1 MIARL
6 TGMLLSKSPQ
16 WVVVDAGGVGYQ
28 VFIPLSTFYQLPDE
42 METVSLHVYTHV
54 REDML
59 QLFGFKTELEKET
72 FMHLI
77 SVSGIGPKLA
87 LNILSG
93 IGLEDLLGAIVAA
106 DPERI
111 AAIPGVG
118 KKTSQRIT
126 LELREKVT
134 QISQEIGVQPKE
146 RLEVRHKE
154 IFDDALSALNNLGYH
169 IKSARQALEHVLRRD
184 GDIDLETLLKE
195 ALRSLAQGNS
205 PTARAEGIGEETE

>member
-6 TGMLLSKSPQ
+6 TGMLLSKNPQ
-16 WVVVDAGGVGYQ
+16 WAVVDAGGVGYR

-42 METVSLHVYTHV
+42 MQKVSLHVYTHV

-154 IFDDALSALNNLGYH
+154 IFDDALSALNNLGYP

-205 PTARAEGIGEETE
+205 PTARAEGIGKETE